1 MKGQTHK
8 PDDSIQLSAI
18 AKNYSPA
25 LNKILKVKSVKIK
38 DLPYFMVKNNYST
51 IQWENGSRHKDN
63 FMVSIG
69 TTGDYDFGKKSI
81 LEVHG
86 DLKAKGINHV
96 IIPSKSH
103 TEEHPRFHVLILFD
117 VPVYSKSTYKQIA
130 LKMIDELFPD
140 SDKSVADAG
149 RFIFGSPD
157 NANAVSYWEGSNYT
171 ISNIDGLWDSTLLLR
186 DSDDVMKLA
195 REFEQKS
202 PIYCPFHEDSNPSAF
217 IDYSEKSDNWYIH
230 CSSCGQT
237 FWMLKEE
244 SHLERVCKDYYSY
257 GTEVYDF
264 GMMNDQFFYN
274 KIGVPKFHSRT
285 HTRHKPERDEAFDF
299 LATSKHIRHLSRIDY
314 ISDIEADESYYEVD
328 LGLGVITAHHRA
340 IPIDIQD
347 NQMVEDYLE
356 DRFGQYLTFIK
367 EWIAVYCYTNY
378 KRLPTIIFNSERG
391 NGKSSFVE
399 ILAEIFP
406 TLSFQWG
413 GNEDSFTYEVEKKFL
428 VVEENQSEKVS
439 QYKTLKKYTGQKY
452 ATVKKKFK
460 DPYQVKNNM
469 NIIILSN
476 DAIPLFVSRGEL
488 PTDTKNNQFFVY
500 EFPEITGPIDP
511 DLQEKILSRLGH
523 YIRTELKS
531 VYDGLSSRG
540 FRYSID
546 VPITSAEKELFAA
559 NTSDLESDVDILV
572 SRLVEQYATDS
583 FPDDMPYNS
592 FIELGQLPVQ
602 WIKYYSQ
609 STRHYNQ
616 IIKGMRRQRLLSGE
630 ADRIQV
636 GVKRLFCFSMTDKLT
651 QMLGIPNKPE
661 VACVVSDVACDLFNQ
676 GA

>member
-38 DLPYFMVKNNYST
+38 DLPDFMIKNNYST

-63 FMVSIG
+63 FIVSNG
-69 TTGDYDFGKKSI
+69 TTGDYDLGIKTM
-81 LEVHG
+81 LEVHEH
-86 DLKAKGINHV
+86 LKAKGINHV

-117 VPVYSKSTYKQIA
+117 VPVYSKTTYKQIA
-130 LKMIDELFPD
+130 LQMIDELFPD

-157 NANAVSYWEGSNYT
+157 NANAVSYWGGSNYT
-171 ISNIDGLWDSTLLLR
+171 VSNIDGLWDSTLLLR
-186 DSDDVMKLA
+186 DSDDAMKVA
-195 REFEQKS
+195 SDFDQKS

-274 KIGVPKFHSRT
+274 KIGVTKFHSRT
-285 HTRHKPERDEAFDF
+285 HTKHKPERDEAFDF

-347 NQMVEDYLE
+347 NQLVEDYLK

-367 EWIAVYCYTNY
+367 QWLAVYCYTNY
-378 KRLPTIIFNSERG
+378 KKLPTIIFNSDRG

-399 ILAEIFP
+399 IIAEIFP

-413 GNEDSFTYEVEKKFL
+413 GNEDGFTYEVEKKFL
-428 VVEENQSEKVS
+428 TVEENQSEKVS
-439 QYKTLKKYTGQKY
+439 QYKTLKKYTGQKN

-500 EFPEITGPIDP
+500 EFPEITGAIDP
-511 DLQEKILSRLGH
+511 DLQEKILARLGH
-523 YIRTELKS
+523 YIRTELKT
-531 VYDGLSSRG
+531 VFDGLSTSG

-546 VPITSAEKELFAA
+546 VPITDAEKELFAA
-559 NTSDLESDVDILV
+559 NTTDLESDVDVLID
-572 SRLVEQYATDS
+572 RLVRQYDEES
-583 FPDDMPYNS
+583 FPQDEPFYS
-592 FIELGQLPVQ
+592 FIKEGYLPVQ
-602 WIKYYSQ
+602 WIKNYTNG
-609 STRHYNQ
+609 TRHYNQ
-616 IIKGMRRQRLLSGE
+616 ITKAMRRQRLV
-630 ADRIQV
+630 V
-636 GVKRLFCFSMTDKLT
+636 GDAVRKTIDKNTVFALSMTDSLSSKLK
-651 QMLGIPNKPE
+651 QGKKENNLVGN
-661 VACVVSDVACDLFNQ
+661 VGSLVGDLFN
-676 GA
+676 